1 MMIMSWCMMLHVHV
15 SAENLKELAD
25 YCVERDT
32 AAILAIPV
40 RDTLKFATDQHI
52 QNTVSRDH
60 LWQAQTPQMAKW
72 VCFVMPLKKH

>member
-1 MMIMSWCMMLHVHV
+1 MCY
-15 SAENLKELAD
+15 AENLKELAD

-60 LWQAQTPQMAKW
+60 CGKPKHHKWRNW